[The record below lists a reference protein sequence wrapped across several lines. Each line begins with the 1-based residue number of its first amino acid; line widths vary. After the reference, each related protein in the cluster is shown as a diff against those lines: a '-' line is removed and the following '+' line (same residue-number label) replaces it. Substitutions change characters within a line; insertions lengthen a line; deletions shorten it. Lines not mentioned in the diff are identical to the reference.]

1 MSRRDQPGRP
11 PPPRGDLEELFRHA
25 ARRLHDWR
33 LGHDQPEQLRAFV
46 DAWRDARDI
55 RAFLGALEQSAPLTG
70 VLAAWAAW
78 ARDHA
83 EVIDP
88 LSPTGLARLADNAVL
103 AARASTPGAEPTL
116 EEQEW
121 FHNGFLDPYLAQLED
136 LR

>member
-11 PPPRGDLEELFRHA
+11 TPPAGDLEDLFRHA
-25 ARRLHDWR
+25 ARRLHGWR

-46 DAWRDARDI
+46 YAWREARNI
-55 RAFLGALEQSAPLTG
+55 RAFVGALEQSAPPTG

-83 EVIDP
+83 EAIDP
-88 LSPTGLARLADNAVL
+88 LSPRGLARLAANAVL

>member
-1 MSRRDQPGRP
+1 MPRRDRPDRP
-11 PPPRGDLEELFRHA
+11 PPRTGDLEDAFRHA

-46 DAWRDARDI
+46 NAWREARNI
-55 RAFLGALEQSAPLTG
+55 RAFVGALEQAASPTG

-78 ARDHA
+78 ARHHA
-83 EVIDP
+83 EAIDP

-103 AARASTPGAEPTL
+103 AARASSPGAEPTL

-121 FHNGFLDPYLAQLED
+121 FHNGFLDPYLAQLEE